1 MSKITHDFWLSS
13 DVTGLDSTLNPY
25 SVLPHTCF
33 VPVIFLAYI
42 YIPVYIIVKIVQNS
56 KYFSYI
62 VFQICDQ
69 YLGRGDII
77 RWSYKLYYVQR
88 ELTQNKQIVV
98 LDFNQFSYQRI

>member
-13 DVTGLDSTLNPY
+13 DVAGLDVTLNPY

-69 YLGRGDII
+69 YLEEEILSDGLI
-77 RWSYKLYYVQR
+77 SYIMFKG
-88 ELTQNKQIVV
+88 N
-98 LDFNQFSYQRI
+98 

>member
-13 DVTGLDSTLNPY
+13 DVAGLDSTLNPY

-56 KYFSYI
+56 KYF

-69 YLGRGDII
+69 YLEEILSDGLI
-77 RWSYKLYYVQR
+77 SYIMFKG
-88 ELTQNKQIVV
+88 N
-98 LDFNQFSYQRI
+98 